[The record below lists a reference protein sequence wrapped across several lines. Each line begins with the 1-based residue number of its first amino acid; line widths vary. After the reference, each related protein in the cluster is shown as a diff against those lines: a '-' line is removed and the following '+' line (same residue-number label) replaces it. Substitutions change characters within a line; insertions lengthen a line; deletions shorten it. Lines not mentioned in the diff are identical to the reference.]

1 MKMLE
6 YLEMILG
13 SETLLQELANALSN
27 DALKE
32 NLEYIA
38 RMHDIDLKP
47 IEKQAFQKN
56 DKKKNRKGR

>member
-1 MKMLE
+1 MLE

-38 RMHDIDLKP
+38 RMYDIDLGP
-47 IEKQAFQKN
+47 IEK
-56 DKKKNRKGR
+56 